1 MSLTGKGG
9 RPPGLPKTGGRQKGT
24 PNKATQTVAEKL
36 DALGCDPIEG
46 MARIAMNEKNPV
58 EVRARCYN
66 ELAQYIHAK
75 RKAIEASI
83 EGIRVINVNTNLEK
97 SDDAVDGGAEPQPES
112 AVASGEGI

>member
-46 MARIAMNEKNPV
+46 MARIAMNERIPSTC
-58 EVRARCYN
+58 E
-66 ELAQYIHAK
+66 
-75 RKAIEASI
+75 
-83 EGIRVINVNTNLEK
+83 RVVITSSHSTYTPNGRQSK
-97 SDDAVDGGAEPQPES
+97 PQLRES
-112 AVASGEGI
+112 V